1 MAMTTASGNASF
13 LPTDTG
19 ELIVRPVTAASIATT
34 VSTVVTTGADVF
46 RIPVVSADPTAA
58 WVAEGAEITPAD
70 ATLTEAVVNFKKL
83 AGLTIVSNEMVADA
97 TPEAARVIGDGLAR
111 DIARKLDVAYFA
123 NTTTNGPSGL
133 LSITPSVVDTGASWT
148 GVDPFTE
155 AIYAAAAQG
164 AGIDAW
170 VTNPADA
177 LTLAKVKQA
186 TGSNLPLL
194 QPDPTQPSRRMISGV
209 PVFTSTAVGAGTAWG
224 IPKDRVFV
232 VIRNDVDLQVDKSA
246 FFTSD
251 RTAIRAT
258 MRVGFAFPH
267 PLAVVRL
274 YDAP

>member
-1 MAMTTASGNASF
+1 MAMTTSSGNASF
-13 LPTDTG
+13 LPTDVG

-34 VSTVVTTGADVF
+34 VSTVVTTDADVF
-46 RIPVVSADPTAA
+46 RIPVVSADPTAG

-70 ATLTEAVVNFKKL
+70 ATLTEAVVSFKKL

-97 TPEAARVIGDGLAR
+97 SPEASRVIGDGLAR
-111 DIARKLDVAYFA
+111 DIARKLDAAYFA
-123 NTTTNGPSGL
+123 NTTTNGPAGL
-133 LSITPSVVDTGASWT
+133 LSITPSVVDTGGSWT

-164 AGIDAW
+164 ADIDAW

-177 LTLAKVKQA
+177 LILAKVKQA